1 MAKTRFKKLYRPH
14 SNMKCDICKQKVEET
29 FLGKIKGSYI
39 GSGKK
44 KKVVCQACQKTNSF
58 EEIKKKL
65 K

>member
-1 MAKTRFKKLYRPH
+1 
-14 SNMKCDICKQKVEET
+14 MKCDICKQKVEET
-29 FLGKIKGSYI
+29 FLGKILGSYV

-44 KKVVCQACQKTNSF
+44 KKAVCQACQKANSF